1 MKRKLLYLLRLFV
14 FWQFFFQVNRVIF
27 VLYNHDKFTSCSK
40 SEIFYAFFHAWPLDF
55 SAACYLLA
63 VPFLITLASNYIHLL
78 HITKAL
84 SAYNYVMLAL
94 LSVINLTDTALY
106 HEWGYKLN
114 AYAVSFTRYPKEVI
128 ASMNSISYLLILSI
142 IITMITV
149 FGILLRKTVHLHD
162 YPLKNNV
169 ITGVKSHL
177 KAAAVF
183 LTTLFLIF
191 TGIRGGLGV
200 VPINQSAVFFS
211 GKPILNHTALNTGW
225 NLMNSYVNAGK
236 TSTRNPYQYL
246 KPEEAKYI
254 VEELYK
260 STNTFPSIL
269 GTSTPNILFIIL
281 ESWTADVIEYLG
293 GEAGLTDGFKK
304 ASEEGL
310 LFSNIYANGDRTDK
324 GLVAILSAYPAQT
337 QTSII
342 TQAEKMEKLPSV
354 IVPFL
359 NTGYQTSFY
368 YGGESNFANMKA
380 YLFHCGF
387 TKIIDKKAFED
398 KDMNSKWGA
407 HDGVVF
413 SRLLTDLNREKRPFV
428 YAILSLSSHEPFEI
442 PFPSKIKSDKETD
455 LFRNAIWY
463 SDQCLHHFLIEAKQQ
478 AWYKNTL
485 IVMVAD
491 HGHRLPKNYADLS
504 VPGKFRIPVLF
515 TGGALDSDYRGKVCT
530 KTGNQTDLA
539 KTILDQVKIPATTP
553 SFAWSK
559 NLLDSSSKDFAF
571 YSFNDGIGWVYK
583 GEQLVF
589 DNISKQ
595 ITYPYTKTKADSTRA
610 KMKIGQAYLQYFYQ
624 DYTKKQ

>member
-14 FWQFFFQVNRVIF
+14 FWLVFFQVSRAIF
-27 VLYNHDKFTSCSK
+27 VLYNYDKFTGCSK
-40 SEIFYAFFHAWPLDF
+40 SEILYAFLHAWPLDF

-63 VPFLITLASNYIHLL
+63 VPFLIALASNYIHLL
-78 HITKAL
+78 HVTKAL
-84 SAYNYVMLAL
+84 SAFNYVMLAL
-94 LSVINLTDTALY
+94 LTIINLADTALY

-114 AYAVSFTRYPKEVI
+114 AYALSFTRYPKEVM
-128 ASMNSISYLLILSI
+128 ASMKSIPYLLILAI
-142 IITMITV
+142 IGAMV
-149 FGILLRKTVHLHD
+149 AGFGILLRKTVHLHD

-169 ITGVKSHL
+169 ITGTKRHVKG
-177 KAAAVF
+177 AAVF
-183 LTTLFLIF
+183 LCTLFLLF

-211 GKPILNHTALNTGW
+211 GKPVLNHTALNTGW

-236 TSTRNPYQYL
+236 TSTKNSYQYL
-246 KPEEAKYI
+246 KAEDAKNKI
-254 VEELYK
+254 DELYK
-260 STNTFPSIL
+260 SNNSFPSVI
-269 GTSTPNILFIIL
+269 GTEKPNILFIVL
-281 ESWTADVIEYLG
+281 ESWTADVIEDLG
-293 GEAGLTDGFKK
+293 GEAGLTDGFKEATK
-304 ASEEGL
+304 EGL

-324 GLVAILSAYPAQT
+324 GIVAILSAYPSQT

-342 TQAEKMEKLPSV
+342 TQAEKMEKLPS
-354 IVPFL
+354 ILFPFID
-359 NTGYQTSFY
+359 NGYQTAFY
-368 YGGESNFANMKA
+368 YGGESDFANMKA

-387 TKIIDKKAFED
+387 SKIIDKNAFES

-413 SRLLTDLNREKRPFV
+413 SRVLTDLNSEKKPFV
-428 YAILSLSSHEPFEI
+428 YTVLSLSSHEPFEI
-442 PFPSKIKSDKETD
+442 PVPSKIKSNKEAD

-463 SDQCLHHFLIEAKQQ
+463 SDQCLHHFLTEAKQQ
-478 AWYKNTL
+478 SWYKNTL

-491 HGHRLPKNYADLS
+491 HGHRLPANYTDLS

-515 TGGALDSDYRGKVCT
+515 TGGALLNEYRGKVCT

-539 KTILDQVKIPATTP
+539 KTILDQVRMPAPAST
-553 SFAWSK
+553 FRWSK

-571 YSFNDGIGWVYK
+571 YTFNDGIGWVYK

-595 ITYPYTKTKADSTRA
+595 ITYPYTLTKADSTIE
-610 KMKIGQAYLQYFYQ
+610 KMQTGKAYLQYFYE
-624 DYTKKQ
+624 DYINR